1 MNILI
6 TRPLIDAEDIME
18 KLFNFG
24 HKIIHLPTLKII
36 SANIDPINPTD
47 FDAFIF
53 TSANAIRN
61 LKLVNANKSLHCFCV
76 GSITEKIA
84 RQSGYINTSS
94 AGGTVNALKNL
105 IMISNKIN
113 KNSKIA
119 YFCGDNTSYDLDSE
133 LRKEGLK
140 IKKII
145 NYFSEI
151 ITGLNEDNKKLIER
165 YPPHLVYI
173 YSSRSAE
180 IFTSIVKNNS
190 LKPLMTR
197 STIMCIS
204 EKVANIF
211 STQGWKKIEIFNPG
225 DEMTKLET
233 LSE

>member
-1 MNILI
+1 
-6 TRPLIDAEDIME
+6 
-18 KLFNFG
+18 
-24 HKIIHLPTLKII
+24 
-36 SANIDPINPTD
+36 
-47 FDAFIF
+47 
-53 TSANAIRN
+53 
-61 LKLVNANKSLHCFCV
+61 
-76 GSITEKIA
+76 
-84 RQSGYINTSS
+84 
-94 AGGTVNALKNL
+94 
-105 IMISNKIN
+105 MISNKIN

-180 IFTSIVKNNS
+180 SFISIVKNNS

>member
-6 TRPLIDAEDIME
+6 TRPLIDAEDLME
-18 KLFNFG
+18 KFFNFG
-24 HKIIHLPTLKII
+24 HKIIHLPTLKIL
-36 SANIDPINPTD
+36 SANTDPINSDD

-61 LKLVNANKSLHCFCV
+61 LKLVNTNKNLHCFCV

-84 RQSGYINTSS
+84 RQSGYTNTFS

-105 IMISNKIN
+105 IMISDKIN

-119 YFCGDNTSYDLDSE
+119 YFCGDNISYDLDSE
-133 LRKEGLK
+133 LKKKGLK

-151 ITGLNEDNKKLIER
+151 ITDLNEDNKKLIER
-165 YPPHLVYI
+165 YPPDLIYI

-180 IFTSIVKNNS
+180 SFIAIVKNYS
-190 LKPLMTR
+190 LNPLMTQ

-211 STQGWKKIEIFNPG
+211 KSQKWKKIEIFNPG
-225 DEMTKLET
+225 DEMTKLEN
-233 LSE
+233 LSQ

>member
-6 TRPLIDAEDIME
+6 TRPLIDAEDLME
-18 KLFNFG
+18 KFFNFG
-24 HKIIHLPTLKII
+24 HKIIHLPTLKIL
-36 SANIDPINPTD
+36 SANKDSVDPND

-61 LKLVNANKSLHCFCV
+61 LKLVNANKKLHCFCV

-84 RQSGYINTSS
+84 RQSGYTNTSS

-105 IMISNKIN
+105 IMISDRIN

-133 LRKEGLK
+133 LKKEGFK

-151 ITGLNEDNKKLIER
+151 ITDLNEDNKKLIER
-165 YPPHLVYI
+165 YPPDLIYI

-180 IFTSIVKNNS
+180 SFITIVKNYS
-190 LKPLMTR
+190 LNPLMTQ
-197 STIMCIS
+197 STVMCIS
-204 EKVANIF
+204 EKVASIF
-211 STQGWKKIEIFNPG
+211 KLQKWKKIEIFNPG
-225 DEMTKLET
+225 DEMTKLDN
-233 LSE
+233 LSQ